1 MAHYV
6 ATVRTPRAR
15 EEVFAYLSDLSN
27 FEQWDPGVSSST
39 QVSGD
44 GPGLGAEYAVRA
56 NRADLRYVVE
66 QYRAGHEL
74 TFKART
80 RFFTSLDR
88 VAVVDEGDGSRV
100 VYDAVLTLNGP
111 LGLLDVAIRP
121 MFRRIGDAA
130 AAGLADALDGELIT

>member
-6 ATVRTPRAR
+6 ATVRSPRPR
-15 EEVFAYLSDLSN
+15 EEAFAYLSDLSN

-44 GPGLGAEYAVRA
+44 GPGPGAEYAVRA

-88 VAVVDEGDGSRV
+88 VTVVDEGEGSRV

-130 AAGLADALDGELIT
+130 AAGLADTLDGELIT